1 MPSPMGQSAVD
12 CGTLS
17 SMPSVSFTIGD
28 KVFDLAPEEV
38 NSQKKKRKDSCE
50 RGSSLFSYIA
60 SCMLNRRSMK
70 NYMLV

>member
-12 CGTLS
+12 CGDLS

-38 NSQKKKRKDSCE
+38 NIKYAQTCTRTSIDIPQYCITC
-50 RGSSLFSYIA
+50 F
-60 SCMLNRRSMK
+60 
-70 NYMLV
+70 